1 MNKDKKCSDRQATVV
16 RSESPTG
23 VGSPP
28 ASSTRRRAGNPLIDP
43 PPDDWSPQDVAIF
56 EAIRK
61 DLWLTQAKVDY
72 DVEVR
77 DTFRSLDML
86 YRSLVTSGR
95 WSRALDVLRERI
107 KLLAP
112 EEHVRP
118 VTERDRRPREI
129 DPYPEAFMELDP
141 ADRESVRKRMTA
153 FDEEKK
159 RWTYERTGR
168 NPDGLKKALASDAAD
183 SHQDPMERP
192 NGSDA

>member
-1 MNKDKKCSDRQATVV
+1 MAKNKKLPVQGVTVEH
-16 RSESPTG
+16 RASPTG

-28 ASSTRRRAGNPLIDP
+28 ASSIRRRAGHPMTDP
-43 PPDDWSPQDVAIF
+43 PPDDWSPRDVAIF

-61 DLWLTQAKVDY
+61 EFWLTQAKVDY

-86 YRSLVTSGR
+86 YKSFIRSGR

-112 EEHVRP
+112 EEHVKP
-118 VTERDRRPREI
+118 VTERDRRPREA
-129 DPYPEAFMELDP
+129 DPYQEAFTELDP
-141 ADRESVRKRMTA
+141 ADREAVRKRITA
-153 FDEEKK
+153 FEEEKR

-168 NPDGLKKALASDAAD
+168 NPDASKKEPDLD
-183 SHQDPMERP
+183 SPSPDRAPT
-192 NGSDA
+192 